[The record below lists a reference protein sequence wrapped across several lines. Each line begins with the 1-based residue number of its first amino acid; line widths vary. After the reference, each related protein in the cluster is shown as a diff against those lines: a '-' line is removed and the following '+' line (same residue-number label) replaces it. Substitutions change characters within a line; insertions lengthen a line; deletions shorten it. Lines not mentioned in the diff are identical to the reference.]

1 MAEKF
6 YLSQIQVRVMDRPT
20 RDSAIALHLAL
31 IGVQILFGT
40 WPILG
45 KIALRS
51 MSTTNLMLCRLI
63 GAAIV
68 FAVIQRSLRPLWL
81 MPKRDLLWLTLCS
94 IVGVVGNQF
103 IYLRGLSLTTVIN
116 TTLLSTTIPVFTLF
130 VSILLGHDRLSLR
143 RLAGISL
150 AAGGVIYLVN
160 PARADVSAH
169 TTLGNLMVAC
179 SSLLYAVYIVISK
192 DLFERYGAL
201 NVITWIFVVG
211 SIVTIP
217 AGVYSLGS
225 AHVYT
230 LGPTVWLTILFVIL
244 FPTVVAYYLNAWAL
258 TRVTPSTVAIY
269 IYMQPLFAFG
279 VAPFLLGEKWNWRTV
294 VAAVFI
300 FSGVALVTRRGRSRA
315 VQDFTEHPDA
325 I

>member
-1 MAEKF
+1 ME
-6 YLSQIQVRVMDRPT
+6 RPT
-20 RDSAIALHLAL
+20 RDSAIAPHLAL
-31 IGVQILFGT
+31 IVVQILFGT

-68 FAVIQRSLRPLWL
+68 FALIQRSLRPLWL
-81 MPKRDLLWLTLCS
+81 MPKRDLVWLTLCS
-94 IVGVVGNQF
+94 MVGVVGNQF
-103 IYLRGLSLTTVIN
+103 IYLKGLSLTTVIN

-179 SSLLYAVYIVISK
+179 SSLLYAIYIVISK

>member
-1 MAEKF
+1 
-6 YLSQIQVRVMDRPT
+6 MDRPT
-20 RDSAIALHLAL
+20 RDSAIAPHLAL

-94 IVGVVGNQF
+94 LVGVVGNQF
-103 IYLRGLSLTTVIN
+103 IYLKGLSLTTVIN

-179 SSLLYAVYIVISK
+179 SSLLYAIYIVISK

-300 FSGVALVTRRGRSRA
+300 FSGVALVIRRGRSRA

>member
-1 MAEKF
+1 
-6 YLSQIQVRVMDRPT
+6 MDRPT
-20 RDSAIALHLAL
+20 RDSAIAPHLAL

-103 IYLRGLSLTTVIN
+103 IYLRGLSLTSVIN

-150 AAGGVIYLVN
+150 TAGAVIYLVN

-230 LGPTVWLTILFVIL
+230 LGPTVWLTNLFVIL

>member
-1 MAEKF
+1 
-6 YLSQIQVRVMDRPT
+6 MDRPT
-20 RDSAIALHLAL
+20 RDSAIAPHLAL

-94 IVGVVGNQF
+94 LVGVVGNQF
-103 IYLRGLSLTTVIN
+103 IYLKGLSLTTVIN

>member
-1 MAEKF
+1 
-6 YLSQIQVRVMDRPT
+6 MDRPT
-20 RDSAIALHLAL
+20 RDSAIAPHLAL

-94 IVGVVGNQF
+94 LVGVVGNQF

-179 SSLLYAVYIVISK
+179 SSLLYAIYIVISK

>member
-1 MAEKF
+1 VAEKF

-20 RDSAIALHLAL
+20 RDSAIAPHLAL

-103 IYLRGLSLTTVIN
+103 IYLKGLSLTTVIN

>member
-1 MAEKF
+1 
-6 YLSQIQVRVMDRPT
+6 MDRPT
-20 RDSAIALHLAL
+20 RDSAIAPHLAL

-103 IYLRGLSLTTVIN
+103 IYLKGLSLTTVIN

-179 SSLLYAVYIVISK
+179 SSLLYAIYIVISK

>member
-1 MAEKF
+1 
-6 YLSQIQVRVMDRPT
+6 MDRPT
-20 RDSAIALHLAL
+20 RDSAIAPHLAL

>member
-1 MAEKF
+1 
-6 YLSQIQVRVMDRPT
+6 
-20 RDSAIALHLAL
+20 
-31 IGVQILFGT
+31 
-40 WPILG
+40 
-45 KIALRS
+45 

-179 SSLLYAVYIVISK
+179 SSLLYAIYIVISK

>member
-1 MAEKF
+1 
-6 YLSQIQVRVMDRPT
+6 
-20 RDSAIALHLAL
+20 
-31 IGVQILFGT
+31 
-40 WPILG
+40 
-45 KIALRS
+45 

-94 IVGVVGNQF
+94 IVGVVGNQL